1 MTKKEP
7 TNQDILE
14 AMNKRFNLVFT
25 ELKRND
31 TRFDLVFRQLHNIDQ
46 RTKDIQDTQT
56 ADGEVM
62 DEMRETLDAVAKAVD
77 ADSMTILNHENRIT
91 RLERSL
97 K

>member
-1 MTKKEP
+1 
-7 TNQDILE
+7 
-14 AMNKRFNLVFT
+14 
-25 ELKRND
+25 
-31 TRFDLVFRQLHNIDQ
+31 
-46 RTKDIQDTQT
+46 
-56 ADGEVM
+56 M